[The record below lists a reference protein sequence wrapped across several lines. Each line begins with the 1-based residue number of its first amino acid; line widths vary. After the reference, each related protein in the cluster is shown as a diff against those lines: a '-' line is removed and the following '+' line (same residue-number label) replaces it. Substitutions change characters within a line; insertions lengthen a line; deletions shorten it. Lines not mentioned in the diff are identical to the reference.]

1 MTVETDCKRYI
12 AQNWQKLVSQKVKL
26 VAQPVYVKLIAN
38 NFINLYL
45 VNHVVYTAHA
55 TDRDSGQNG
64 KVSYSM
70 YQVIAKA
77 TTVEPFKIDPVTGEL
92 SIDNPIDYEKVDSYR
107 VIIKAQDGSPTNP
120 RYCEKNAPCC
130 FSFLF
135 RSMGSIV
142 ETKLFLRR
150 LMRT

>member
-92 SIDNPIDYEKVDSYR
+92 SIDNPVDYEKVDSYR

-135 RSMGSIV
+135 SLNWFYCRN
-142 ETKLFLRR
+142 
-150 LMRT
+150 

>member
-1 MTVETDCKRYI
+1 
-12 AQNWQKLVSQKVKL
+12 
-26 VAQPVYVKLIAN
+26 
-38 NFINLYL
+38 
-45 VNHVVYTAHA
+45 
-55 TDRDSGQNG
+55 
-64 KVSYSM
+64 M

-120 RYCEKNAPCC
+120 RYCEKNAPWC